1 MAYSIL
7 VIEDDLDMQRM
18 IGETLGGEGYK
29 VVLAKSGEEG
39 VELVKKSSPEL
50 ALIDIKLPGMDGIE
64 VLKKIK
70 EMNSNIQVIMITAYG
85 SVELALKSVR
95 NGAHD
100 FIEKPFELDSLVMR
114 VEKALESLE
123 YKDKIIQVY
132 EEKGKEG
139 SEEKIIYKSGKMKA
153 VLSLVKKSQG
163 VSSPILVTG
172 ESGVGKELVA
182 RSIHFGGARKDKPFL
197 PLNCGAI
204 PQELLESELFG
215 HLRGS
220 FTGAVRTK
228 HGLFEAADGGTIFLD
243 EIGDAPLVTQK
254 KLLRV
259 LDRGEFFKIGAVK
272 PTKVDVRTITAT
284 NKDLLAEV
292 KKGEFREDLYY
303 RVSVI
308 PIHLPPLRE
317 RKEDILPLVNH
328 FLKICNQRQGKK
340 VSLSEEVERLLPL
353 YSFPGNVRELH
364 HLMEHLVLF
373 SEDNLILPEHLPEAV
388 RKGGLSKEEVNLNL
402 PYQEVKKN
410 LLGSFEKDYFKRLYE
425 ENEGNISRCAREAK
439 MDRKDLRAKLKK
451 YGVVSP

>member
-50 ALIDIKLPGMDGIE
+50 ALIDIELPGMDGIE

-70 EMNSNIQVIMITAYG
+70 EMNSNIQAIMITAYG

-100 FIEKPFELDSLVMR
+100 FIEKPFELDGLVMR

-204 PQELLESELFG
+204 PQDLLESELFG

-228 HGLFEAADGGTIFLD
+228 HGLFEAADGGTILLD

-259 LDRGEFFKIGAVK
+259 LDRGEFFKIGATR

-284 NKDLLAEV
+284 NKDLLAEA

-303 RVSVI
+303 RISVI
-308 PIHLPPLRE
+308 PISIPPLRE
-317 RKEDILPLVNH
+317 RKEDILPLVNY

-364 HLMEHLVLF
+364 HLVEHLVLF

-402 PYQEVKKN
+402 PYQEAKKN